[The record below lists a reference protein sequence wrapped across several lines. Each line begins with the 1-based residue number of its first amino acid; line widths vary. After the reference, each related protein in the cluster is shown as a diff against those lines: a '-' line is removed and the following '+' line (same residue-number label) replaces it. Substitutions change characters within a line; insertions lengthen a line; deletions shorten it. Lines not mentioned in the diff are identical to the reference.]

1 MNKFLGILWGCLMF
15 FSNVIFFKFSLVR
28 VGCVFIAVLGCLSMA
43 VVRESCIERFFYCIF
58 GFWFVFILRVS
69 LCIFLRFLGFRV
81 VCGGWDVL
89 GFFYLDRYGKRLI
102 WERGL
107 NVFRIFI
114 IRFKEGYNVCVSFV
128 LGGFFVRLNVRF
140 SVLLIIVF
148 LLVIGLM

>member
-1 MNKFLGILWGCLMF
+1 M
-15 FSNVIFFKFSLVR
+15 
-28 VGCVFIAVLGCLSMA
+28 
-43 VVRESCIERFFYCIF
+43 
-58 GFWFVFILRVS
+58 
-69 LCIFLRFLGFRV
+69 
-81 VCGGWDVL
+81 